1 MCNKILSFTYCVNEG
16 ESCLIGEEI
25 KSMTEQTSSKNGNTS
40 RSIFY
45 IILSVFLILVIIAI
59 GFGSYIGLNVIQG
72 AKSVTDPVG
81 ELIQQL
87 VVEATPVILPN
98 PVVIVEEI
106 NSLSRLETSVYSF
119 QDILQIERN
128 QDLLFGVF
136 GESLLFVAYGDVIAG
151 VDLSK
156 MSTDD
161 LQVVSPTKVI
171 VRLPEAEIFLTDL
184 DNDRSYVAN
193 RDLGLFTRG
202 NAELETKIRQ
212 EAENQMLEAA
222 LADGILENANEEAR
236 NFMGNFLGQLG
247 FTEVDFSSL
256 PISPVTPYTQEIPK
270 GFALTPAPFGTPQAP

>member
-1 MCNKILSFTYCVNEG
+1 MA
-16 ESCLIGEEI
+16 
-25 KSMTEQTSSKNGNTS
+25 EQTSSKHGNTS

-45 IILSVFLILVIIAI
+45 IILSVFLILVIIAVGI
-59 GFGSYIGLNVIQG
+59 GSYVGFNVYQG
-72 AKSVTDPVG
+72 AKSVTDPVRD
-81 ELIQQL
+81 LIRQL

-106 NSLSRLETSVYSF
+106 NSLSRLETSAYSF

-151 VDLSK
+151 VDLSRL
-156 MSTDD
+156 TRED

-193 RDLGLFTRG
+193 RDIGLLTKG
-202 NAELETKIRQ
+202 NSELETKIRQ
-212 EAENQMLEAA
+212 EAEDRMLEAA
-222 LADGILENANEEAR
+222 LANGILENANEEAR
-236 NFMGNFLGQLG
+236 NFMVNFLGQLG
-247 FTEVDFSSL
+247 FTEIQFSQQAI
-256 PISPVTPYTQEIPK
+256 PPVTPYAQELPK
-270 GFALTPAPFGTPQAP
+270 GFILTPVPFSTPGAP

>member
-1 MCNKILSFTYCVNEG
+1 
-16 ESCLIGEEI
+16 
-25 KSMTEQTSSKNGNTS
+25 MTEQSNSKNGNTS

-59 GFGSYIGLNVIQG
+59 GLGSYLSLNVIQG
-72 AKSVTDPVG
+72 ARSVTDPVG
-81 ELIQQL
+81 DLIRQL
-87 VVEATPVILPN
+87 VVEATPVVLPN

-106 NSLSRLETSVYSF
+106 NSLSRLETSAYSF

-151 VDLSK
+151 VDLSRL
-156 MSTDD
+156 SRDD

-193 RDLGLFTRG
+193 RDIGLLTKG
-202 NAELETKIRQ
+202 NPELETLIRQ
-212 EAENQMLEAA
+212 EAEDQMLEAA
-222 LADGILENANEEAR
+222 LANGILEDANEQAR
-236 NFMGNFLGQLG
+236 NFMVSFFGQLG
-247 FTEVDFSSL
+247 FTEVEFSRQSI
-256 PISPVTPYTQEIPK
+256 PPVTPYAQEIPK
-270 GFALTPAPFGTPQAP
+270 GFILTPAPFATAEAP